1 MSLSKVGSSLSLS
14 SAPNTRPAY
23 GNYVLSVW
31 SVELRPPAFRQEQVP
46 SLTRMAPWQLTWDQ
60 LHCRFL
66 PGSPWHHPCS
76 SSYISESYVL
86 CHSSF
91 YLPPESTPNLR
102 VFLPSMLLFMH
113 THSLFTIQVGDDWP
127 TTGISASTVIAIFL
141 SPFSWSIVNL
151 QYHMHFGCPAL
162 WFNIFTGILL

>member
-1 MSLSKVGSSLSLS
+1 MEGPHCNSGLFRGIMSLSKVGSSLSLS

-23 GNYVLSVW
+23 GNYVLSVR
-31 SVELRPPAFRQEQVP
+31 SVELRPPAFRQEQVS
-46 SLTRMAPWQLTWDQ
+46 SLTCMAPWQLSWDQ

-76 SSYISESYVL
+76 SSCISESYVL

-102 VFLPSMLLFMH
+102 AFLPCSYSSILTACLQSKSEITDPLLA
-113 THSLFTIQVGDDWP
+113 SLLLLWLPYF
-127 TTGISASTVIAIFL
+127 FL
-141 SPFSWSIVNL
+141 
-151 QYHMHFGCPAL
+151 
-162 WFNIFTGILL
+162 LLVEV